1 MNQVLKEHI
10 VSQLSKTLVVSIYS
24 TDNEIKDT
32 IQKTINYIKAI
43 PEEDKEEIINLTLS
57 FIKRKFE
64 KKLYC

>member
-1 MNQVLKEHI
+1 MNNTLKEHI

-24 TDNEIKDT
+24 TDSEIKET

-57 FIKRKFE
+57 YIKRKVE

>member
-1 MNQVLKEHI
+1 MNKTLKEHI

-24 TDNEIKDT
+24 TDSEIKET

-57 FIKRKFE
+57 YIKRKVE